1 MAFKTRC
8 LEKITIEMITPR
20 LIGRLDIKNKNLIKP
35 INLEGLRIVGDPNKF
50 AKKYYE
56 EGIDEII
63 LMDTVA
69 TLYSR
74 NYLSEI
80 ITNITKEI
88 FIPIT
93 VGGGVRNLEDAN
105 ILLNAGADKIA
116 VNTAAVK
123 NPNLIKEIADQIGSQ
138 SLVISIDA
146 KKRTENFWEVYTNN
160 GRDRTEVDVVD
171 WIKKV
176 QDLGAGEILLTS
188 IDQEGTRKGFDYDLI
203 KLIYKTTNVPL
214 ILSGGFGDLSHIKN
228 LKRISKIDAIAVA
241 DAIHYDRFPIKT
253 IKENLNG

>member
-1 MAFKTRC
+1 MAFETRC
-8 LEKITIEMITPR
+8 LEKIIIEMITPR

-74 NYLSEI
+74 NYLSKI

-93 VGGGVRNLEDAN
+93 VGGGVRNLEDVN

-116 VNTAAVK
+116 INTAAVK

-146 KKRTENFWEVYTNN
+146 KKRAKNFWEVYTNN

-171 WIKKV
+171 WIKKA

-203 KLIYKTTNVPL
+203 NLIYKNTNVPL
-214 ILSGGFGDLSHIKN
+214 ILSGGFGDLSHIEN
-228 LKRISKIDAIAVA
+228 LKRISKIDAIAIA
-241 DAIHYDRFPIKT
+241 DAIHYDRFSIKT
-253 IKENLNG
+253 IKETLNG

>member
-8 LEKITIEMITPR
+8 LEKITIEMIIPR

>member
-1 MAFKTRC
+1 MEFKTRC

-123 NPNLIKEIADQIGSQ
+123 NPNLIKEISDQIGSQ

-146 KKRTENFWEVYTNN
+146 KKRTENFWEVYMM
-160 GRDRTEVDVVD
+160 
-171 WIKKV
+171 KK
-176 QDLGAGEILLTS
+176 
-188 IDQEGTRKGFDYDLI
+188 K
-203 KLIYKTTNVPL
+203 
-214 ILSGGFGDLSHIKN
+214 
-228 LKRISKIDAIAVA
+228 
-241 DAIHYDRFPIKT
+241 
-253 IKENLNG
+253 